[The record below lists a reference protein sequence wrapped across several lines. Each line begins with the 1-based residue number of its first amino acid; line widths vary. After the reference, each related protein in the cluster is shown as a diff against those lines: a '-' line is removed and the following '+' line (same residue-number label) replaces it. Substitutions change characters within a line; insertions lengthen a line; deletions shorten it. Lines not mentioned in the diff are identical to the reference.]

1 MVVAIPM
8 YIDNLGSKEGGPYPK
23 REDISL
29 LNFGQSGYFGQ
40 VITAHRH
47 AKKLDIFAF
56 LKSSDLYIY
65 ADCLKKEGLLL
76 QKRRNSRLK
85 FAGKWLFLPG

>member
-1 MVVAIPM
+1 MVVAIIM
-8 YIDNLGSKEGGPYPK
+8 YIDYLRSKEGGPYPK

-29 LNFGQSGYFGQ
+29 LNFEQSGYFCQ
-40 VITAHRH
+40 VITAYRH
-47 AKKLDIFAF
+47 AKKLDILAF
-56 LKSSDLYIY
+56 LNSSDLYIY
-65 ADCLKKEGLLL
+65 AKCLKKEKLLL